1 MITGITTK
9 SPTADGLFGAAAAPG
24 VASPT
29 EPTDR
34 DSVVA
39 VYQYTTHHGS
49 LTPTAL
55 DRVATE
61 LGLSAGEVFA
71 AAARLVELR
80 MLRTE
85 EGADG
90 ILVPLDPQTAA
101 TLLVSPMERAIL
113 QQRDRADQLR
123 ARIDAIAGGSGAI
136 SGPLGVIDRA
146 EGEPEVRGLL
156 RLAAADCQK
165 GAVALWPGVDGIF
178 EACCDAL
185 GSGVTLRVLVPHRER
200 ADFASRARA
209 TELVARGV
217 ELRTIRAVSQ
227 AAVVFDRVVGVVVAP
242 GDGVLPPT
250 ARPVRDETT
259 VHCLVETF
267 DLLWESASPFEP
279 HEPGYA
285 EDVVDDF
292 QRSIALL
299 MSQGL
304 TDEAVARRL
313 GMSVRTCRRHI
324 AALMHSLGSV
334 SRFQAGVRLA
344 RRLAVDAAA

>member
-1 MITGITTK
+1 MITGVTTK
-9 SPTADGLFGAAAAPG
+9 SLTAEGLFGAAAAPG
-24 VASPT
+24 PASPT
-29 EPTDR
+29 DLTDR

-39 VYQYTTHHGS
+39 VYQYTTRHGS
-49 LTPTAL
+49 LMPVAL

-61 LGLSAGEVFA
+61 LNLSVGEVFA

-85 EGADG
+85 EGEDG

-123 ARIDAIAGGSGAI
+123 ARIDAIAGGSGTV

-156 RLAAADCQK
+156 RLAAADCQSE
-165 GAVALWPGVDGIF
+165 AVALWPGVDGIF
-178 EACCDAL
+178 ESCCAAL
-185 GSGVTLRVLVPHRER
+185 DSGVALRVLVPHRER
-200 ADFASRARA
+200 AGFASRARV
-209 TELVARGV
+209 TELVGRGV
-217 ELRTIRAVSQ
+217 ELRTIRAVPQ
-227 AAVVFDRVVGVVVAP
+227 AAVVFDRGIGVVVVP
-242 GDGVLPPT
+242 GDGLLPPT
-250 ARPVRDETT
+250 ARPVRDETM
-259 VHCLVETF
+259 VRCLVEMF

-279 HEPGYA
+279 DGAGYA

-292 QRSIALL
+292 QRAIALL

-304 TDEAVARRL
+304 TDEVVARRL

-324 AALMHSLGSV
+324 AALMDSLGSV

-344 RRLAVDAAA
+344 QRLAVDATA